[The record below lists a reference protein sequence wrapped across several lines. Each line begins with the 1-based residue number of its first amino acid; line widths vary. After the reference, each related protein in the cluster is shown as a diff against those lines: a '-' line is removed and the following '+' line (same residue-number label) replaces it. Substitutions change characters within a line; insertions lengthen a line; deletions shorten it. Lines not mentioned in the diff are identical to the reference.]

1 MRALLYQKVLKVG
14 REREIPENSDVIGF
28 PKGIAKIDALPAA
41 ASDYNYAGTEFGA
54 LSLVCLLVQ
63 IELGGNFSLRRARN
77 RRRCC
82 RSSQNFLFF
91 LGNCNCAVFMK
102 EKVPV
107 PLSRWTDR
115 PTALTVLF

>member
-1 MRALLYQKVLKVG
+1 MRCLLPPTTTTQEPNLVLA
-14 REREIPENSDVIGF
+14 RS
-28 PKGIAKIDALPAA
+28 L
-41 ASDYNYAGTEFGA
+41 A

-107 PLSRWTDR
+107 PPSDR
-115 PTALTVLF
+115 IDSSFLT

>member
-1 MRALLYQKVLKVG
+1 MRRLL
-14 REREIPENSDVIGF
+14 
-28 PKGIAKIDALPAA
+28 LPPTT
-41 ASDYNYAGTEFGA
+41 YNYAGTEFGA

-77 RRRCC
+77 RRRC

-107 PLSRWTDR
+107 QGARASLAMGAKSHKHYSNM
-115 PTALTVLF
+115 